1 MSLLSRNTGGGRRVA
16 TMATVFVGTLL
27 TYLVLTA
34 VPAMAVTTCA
44 SATVDVANDKLDI
57 DVGADDRVIIRA
69 TATEW
74 EISVNEGAFD
84 VCPATATVAAVDWI
98 EVTGSDAGNETVRA
112 YAPGGAFAAINTTV
126 DLGNGTDTFIFQ
138 YAAVTTPALVDAG
151 NAALGLGLAADGTI
165 NGGQPVGGA
174 ADFRIDDAEN
184 IVVNGSDT
192 LGAGDVVNL
201 SDDGQSGFSVVTG
214 TADDTQ
220 ATVAPVDQGVTF
232 NAGSGDDTLVSG
244 DGADNFQG
252 GPGVDTIDY
261 TGSSVGVTA
270 DLTAATGTGQGND
283 TLVDVQ
289 NVSGSDFDDIITGNA
304 LDNVLTGN
312 DGDDVISGGA
322 GNDTVSGGDDDDTLL
337 GGAGTDTVS
346 GDLGDDVIDE
356 EAAANGDDTFT
367 GGGGF
372 DELNYGARTTN
383 TVVIAGGVDN
393 SGQDA
398 NNDGDASDTGDER
411 DSVGGDIERFVTGS
425 GNDILEG
432 DGSDEEFAPGAGDD
446 DVDGNGGTADML
458 DQSEATAAVTVNIE
472 TGTSTGL
479 GTDTFEDIET
489 FATGAGDDVV
499 IPDNETGLPALFDWF
514 AGDGIDTIDGST
526 NTSGFTVDL
535 SVLGDPDP
543 VGPPVGC
550 SVTPPA
556 LPNVGGGT
564 CIVVE
569 NATGGSGNDALT
581 GNPISNVLLG
591 NAGLDTLA
599 ADGGNDF
606 VEGGAGNDSLA
617 GGSGADFLSYVN
629 APSGEVIDMQ
639 LGFASGGDG
648 DDAIGFFEIVLGSDF
663 GDEITGGQT
672 SLDANLR
679 VRGRGGNDL
688 ITGTNSSD
696 TLAGGGGN
704 DVIRGGGGDDIVRG
718 AAGNDRLFGSSG
730 DDFLFGGRGTDV
742 GRGGAGNDICR
753 GIEDRRSC

>member
-1 MSLLSRNTGGGRRVA
+1 MSLLSRNTGGGRRRVA
-16 TMATVFVGTLL
+16 TMAIVFVGTLL
-27 TYLVLTA
+27 TYLVVTA
-34 VPAMAVTTCA
+34 VPAMAVTTCT

-138 YAAVTTPALVDAG
+138 YAAVTTPALGDAG

-184 IVVNGSDT
+184 IVVNGSNT
-192 LGAGDVVNL
+192 LGVGDVVNL

-244 DGADNFQG
+244 DGPDNFQG

-261 TGSSVGVTA
+261 SGSSVGVTA

-289 NVSGSDFDDIITGNA
+289 NVVGSDFDDIITGNA
-304 LDNVLTGN
+304 LDNVLSGN
-312 DGDDVISGGA
+312 DGDDVVNGGA
-322 GNDTVSGGDDDDTLL
+322 GNDTVTGGDDDDTLL
-337 GGAGTDTVS
+337 GGAGDDDVD
-346 GDLGDDVIDE
+346 GGAGDDVIDE
-356 EAAANGDDTFT
+356 EATANGADDLD
-367 GGGGF
+367 GGLGF

-383 TVVIAGGVDN
+383 TVVIAGGADN

-411 DSVGGDIERFVTGS
+411 DSVSADFERHVTGS

-432 DGSDEEFAPGAGDD
+432 ADGVAEEFAPGAGDD
-446 DVDGNGGTADML
+446 DVDGGTGGGDLL
-458 DQSEATAAVTVNIE
+458 DLSDAPGAVTFNLE
-472 TGTSTGL
+472 TGTATGH
-479 GTDTFEDIET
+479 GADTFAEIEA
-489 FATGAGDDVV
+489 FASGSGDDVV
-499 IPDNETGLPALFDWF
+499 IPDIETGLPGTFDWF
-514 AGDGIDTIDGST
+514 ADGGIDTVDGST
-526 NTSGFTVDL
+526 NTGGFVVDL
-535 SVLGDPDP
+535 SVLGDTPT
-543 VGPPVGC
+543 GCAGTAPPLGSAGAGIC
-550 SVTPPA
+550 TE
-556 LPNVGGGT
+556 
-564 CIVVE
+564 VE
-569 NATGGSGNDALT
+569 DAIGGSGNDTLI
-581 GNPISNVLLG
+581 GNPINNVLLG
-591 NAGLDTLA
+591 GAGFDTLA
-599 ADGGNDF
+599 GDAANDF
-606 VEGGAGNDSLA
+606 IEGGAGNDSLT
-617 GGSGADFLSYVN
+617 GGSGADFLSYLN
-629 APSGEVIDMQ
+629 APSGVIVDMQ

-742 GRGGAGNDICR
+742 GRGGAGDDICR